1 MKEIVIANMMRTKNK
16 QSFFALHQ
24 IQSKIQAIDPDIKI
38 EFHILWDNKDEYGS
52 ADNEKWSK
60 LIDSE
65 IKNVHSYSRSF
76 FVDYV
81 KRLYKLDYTNLFET
95 WPPIYHM
102 LIAHYLRRA
111 LCKDYYLIYD
121 DDILINDDFKHI
133 TDLIVDHVPVLIAEP
148 MNSNCD
154 KALFPRL
161 LNLYGDD
168 FYHNYKHRNPNL
180 QGFNAGFQGIDLS
193 MYDEYL
199 SVDRFKLMLD
209 LFEYKSVLDKDG
221 KEFFGPERFLI
232 DTQQQSFFGLMNVT
246 LSQKN
251 PHILDPNL
259 YYVIPNFGHHP
270 VFGELSPD
278 QEMGGWKPALQSR
291 VTHFIGHTQGKG
303 KPKVFL
309 DKVDEYL
316 ITNSFL

>member
-1 MKEIVIANMMRTKNK
+1 
-16 QSFFALHQ
+16 
-24 IQSKIQAIDPDIKI
+24 
-38 EFHILWDNKDEYGS
+38 
-52 ADNEKWSK
+52 
-60 LIDSE
+60 
-65 IKNVHSYSRSF
+65 
-76 FVDYV
+76 
-81 KRLYKLDYTNLFET
+81 
-95 WPPIYHM
+95 
-102 LIAHYLRRA
+102 
-111 LCKDYYLIYD
+111 
-121 DDILINDDFKHI
+121 
-133 TDLIVDHVPVLIAEP
+133 
-148 MNSNCD
+148 
-154 KALFPRL
+154 
-161 LNLYGDD
+161 
-168 FYHNYKHRNPNL
+168 
-180 QGFNAGFQGIDLS
+180 
-193 MYDEYL
+193 
-199 SVDRFKLMLD
+199 MLD